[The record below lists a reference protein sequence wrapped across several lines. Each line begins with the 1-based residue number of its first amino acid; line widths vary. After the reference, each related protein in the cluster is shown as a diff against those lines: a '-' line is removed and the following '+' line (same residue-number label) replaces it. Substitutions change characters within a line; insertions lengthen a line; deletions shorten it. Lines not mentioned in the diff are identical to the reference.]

1 MLQKAIQK
9 RNNKLAAAVHVDK
22 AVNAQDK
29 AVIEANKVYL
39 GKVCK
44 RNNISKL
51 EFSPTESDLF
61 SRTKADAY
69 KQTLARVNMDN
80 SFNGYNNYSIT
91 VPVDTKI
98 NQPLFLDKT
107 IENSSEK
114 LQEIVKSIHQLV
126 KPAK

>member
-1 MLQKAIQK
+1 MP
-9 RNNKLAAAVHVDK
+9 LA
-22 AVNAQDK
+22 
-29 AVIEANKVYL
+29 
-39 GKVCK
+39 
-44 RNNISKL
+44 
-51 EFSPTESDLF
+51 LF

-69 KQTLARVNMDN
+69 KQTLARVNVDN

>member
-1 MLQKAIQK
+1 M
-9 RNNKLAAAVHVDK
+9 
-22 AVNAQDK
+22 
-29 AVIEANKVYL
+29 
-39 GKVCK
+39 
-44 RNNISKL
+44 
-51 EFSPTESDLF
+51 F

-69 KQTLARVNMDN
+69 KQTLARVNVDN
-80 SFNGYNNYSIT
+80 SINGYNNYSIT

-107 IENSSEK
+107 IEKPSEK